1 MKSKLLVFLSTMV
14 MALALMAQTETQ
26 STPPPAADA
35 KTCACCNHDMADGK
49 KACCGKDGGCCKQGK
64 CDMMSKEG
72 KGTMTHEQV
81 MSSDDKTPNKCPMKA
96 KDSTGKMSCCDKD
109 GGCCKDG
116 KCDMAKDGKYCCDG
130 MQCERSQTG
139 A

>member
-1 MKSKLLVFLSTMV
+1 
-14 MALALMAQTETQ
+14 
-26 STPPPAADA
+26 
-35 KTCACCNHDMADGK
+35 MADGK

-64 CDMMSKEG
+64 CDMMSKDG
-72 KGTMTHEQV
+72 KDTMTHEHV

-96 KDSTGKMSCCDKD
+96 KDSTGKMSCCDKETVD
-109 GGCCKDG
+109 A
-116 KCDMAKDGKYCCDG
+116 AKTGNVTWPKTESSCCDG